1 LQTCFTIFSEEFN
14 RSFEVP
20 SMSMRMLSGLLKRF
34 IEKGTLNVIDM
45 AGGRSVFGSGKDG
58 PTVTVRMKDE
68 GIARAIFFNPEL
80 AFPEAYMDDKIAF
93 EEGSTVFDLLMLFS
107 VNRKALG
114 GHPIQQ
120 ALRNVW
126 RSVKRFQQQNSL
138 IQASKNI
145 KHHYDIKPEF
155 YKLWLDPTMNY
166 SCAYYTHPDNSL
178 EQAQQDK
185 MRHIAAKLRLKPG
198 MTIAEI
204 GSGWGGL
211 ACYLAKNF
219 GVTVTS
225 VSLSPEQITIA
236 KQRAI
241 DMDVADKVTF
251 LEQDYRNMSGKYDRV
266 ISIAMMEAIGISNFD
281 NYFAKIKNLMK
292 PGGFGLVHAI
302 GRMSPPGTT
311 APFIR
316 KYIFP
321 GGYCPAMSEVF
332 AATERTG
339 TWVADC
345 EVLRLHYYWT
355 LKAWR
360 ENFEKIRPQAV
371 AMYDEKFC
379 RMWEFYLISCELG
392 FLHGSNMIYQ
402 ILISDKRDDVP
413 VLRDFIQDDER
424 SIMAR
429 GI

>member
-1 LQTCFTIFSEEFN
+1 
-14 RSFEVP
+14 
-20 SMSMRMLSGLLKRF
+20 MSMRLLSGLLKRF
-34 IEKGTLNVIDM
+34 VEKGSLTVIDTS
-45 AGGRSVFGSGKDG
+45 GIQSVFGTGQNG
-58 PTVTVRMKDE
+58 PLVTVRLKDE
-68 GIARAIFFNPEL
+68 AVARAIFFNPEL
-80 AFPEAYMDDKIAF
+80 AFPEAYMDDRIVF
-93 EEGSTVFDLLMLFS
+93 ENGSSVYDLLMLFS
-107 VNRKALG
+107 INRKALG
-114 GHPIQQ
+114 GHPVQQ
-120 ALRNVW
+120 ALRNGW
-126 RSVKRFQQQNSL
+126 RAVRRWQQQNSVT
-138 IQASKNI
+138 QAAKNI
-145 KHHYDIKPEF
+145 RHHYDIKPEF

-178 EQAQQDK
+178 EQAQKDK
-185 MRHIAAKLRLKPG
+185 MRHIAAKLRLQPG
-198 MTIAEI
+198 MSIAEI

-219 GVTVTS
+219 DVTVTS
-225 VSLSPEQITIA
+225 VSLSPEQIAVA

-241 DMDVADKVTF
+241 DMGVADKVTF
-251 LEQDYRNMSGKYDRV
+251 IEQDYRAMEGRYDRV

-281 NYFAKIKNLMK
+281 NYFAKLKNLMK
-292 PGGFGLVHAI
+292 PGGYGLVHAI

-339 TWVADC
+339 VWVADC
-345 EVLRLHYYWT
+345 EILRLHYYWT

-360 ENFEKIRPQAV
+360 ENFAAVRSQAV

-402 ILISDKRDDVP
+402 IIISDKRDDVP
-413 VLRDFIQDDER
+413 VLRDFIVDNER
-424 SIMAR
+424 TMMSR

>member
-1 LQTCFTIFSEEFN
+1 
-14 RSFEVP
+14 
-20 SMSMRMLSGLLKRF
+20 MSMRLLSSLLKRF
-34 IEKGTLNVIDM
+34 VEKGRLTVIDTT
-45 AGGRSVFGSGKDG
+45 GVNQIFGSGQNG
-58 PTVTVRMKDE
+58 PSVTVRLKDDAV
-68 GIARAIFFNPEL
+68 ARAIFFNPEL
-80 AFPEAYMDDKIAF
+80 AFPEAYMDDRITF
-93 EEGSTVFDLLMLFS
+93 ENGSSVYDLLMLFS

-114 GHPIQQ
+114 GHPVQQ
-120 ALRNVW
+120 ALRNGW
-126 RSVKRFQQQNSL
+126 RAVRRWQQQNSVT
-138 IQASKNI
+138 QAAKNI
-145 KHHYDIKPEF
+145 RHHYDIKPEF

-166 SCAYYTHPDNSL
+166 SCAYYTNPDNSL
-178 EQAQQDK
+178 EQAQMDK
-185 MRHIAAKLRLKPG
+185 MRHIAAKLRLQPG
-198 MTIAEI
+198 MSVAEV

-225 VSLSPEQITIA
+225 VSLSPEQIAVA

-241 DMDVADKVTF
+241 DMGVADKVTF
-251 LEQDYRNMSGKYDRV
+251 IEQDYRAMEGRYDRV

-281 NYFAKIKNLMK
+281 NYFAKLKSLMK
-292 PGGFGLVHAI
+292 PGGYGLVHAI

-339 TWVADC
+339 VWVADC
-345 EVLRLHYYWT
+345 EILRLHYYWT

-360 ENFEKIRPQAV
+360 ENFAAVRSQAV

-402 ILISDKRDDVP
+402 IIISDKRDDVP
-413 VLRDFIQDDER
+413 VLRDFIVDDER
-424 SIMAR
+424 NLTMR
-429 GI
+429 GV